1 VVTAI
6 KSGVGPVIMGRHLP
20 PEYITMVVRHG
31 FLAMPAFPASF
42 IDDQSLQD
50 IANYVSQTPATKK

>member
-1 VVTAI
+1 
-6 KSGVGPVIMGRHLP
+6 MGRHLP